1 MSSIKR
7 HQVLLMAYIS
17 IIILQIIIN
26 EIGYIFDELEV
37 QFFLLMIANVLEMN
51 RVAAAAGSQS
61 NHFCYWHVDDS

>member
-1 MSSIKR
+1 
-7 HQVLLMAYIS
+7 MAYIS

-37 QFFLLMIANVLEMN
+37 VQFFLLMIANVLEMN
-51 RVAAAAGSQS
+51 RVAAAAAGSQS

>member
-37 QFFLLMIANVLEMN
+37 VQFFLLMIANVLEMN
-51 RVAAAAGSQS
+51 RVAAGSQS